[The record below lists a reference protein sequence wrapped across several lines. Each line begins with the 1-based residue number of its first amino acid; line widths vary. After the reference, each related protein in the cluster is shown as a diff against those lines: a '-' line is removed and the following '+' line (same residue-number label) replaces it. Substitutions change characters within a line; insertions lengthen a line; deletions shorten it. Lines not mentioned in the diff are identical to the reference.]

1 MERVWSDKKAIAF
14 FLFPSFV
21 ILALIIIVPIIM
33 SSYYSL
39 LKWDGFGKG
48 DFIGLK
54 NYIRLFNDPAFIISV
69 RNSLIFAFTSVFI
82 QLPISLL
89 LALVISKGVKFERF
103 FVTVFFIP
111 VIISTVVIGQLWMKI
126 YHPSYGLL
134 NMFLRAV
141 GLGNLTR
148 EWLGTRETALMASV
162 VPVLWQYI
170 GYHMLLMYAGIK
182 SISTDVFE
190 AAKIDGASWLKTC
203 AFITIPMLKPI
214 LKVSLTFAVV
224 GALKVFDLVFVLT
237 RGGPARASEV
247 TSTLMIETIFKSNN
261 YGYGSAMAVFVIA
274 ECVLLYLL
282 IGKFFKIDE
291 VA

>member
-1 MERVWSDKKAIAF
+1 VEKVWRDKKAIAF

-21 ILALIIIVPIIM
+21 ILALIIIVPIGM

-39 LKWDGFGKG
+39 LDWDGFGKG
-48 DFIGLK
+48 EFIGLK
-54 NYIRLFNDPAFIISV
+54 NYIKLFKDPAFLISV
-69 RNSLIFAFTSVFI
+69 KNSLIFAFSSVFV

-126 YHPSYGLL
+126 YNPEYGLL

-141 GLGNLTR
+141 GLDNLTR
-148 EWLGTRETALMASV
+148 EWLGSKDTALMSSV
-162 VPVLWQYI
+162 VPVLWQYV

-182 SISTDVFE
+182 SISQDVFE
-190 AAKIDGASWLKTC
+190 ASKIDGASWLKTS

-224 GALKVFDLVFVLT
+224 GALKVFDLVYVLT

-247 TSTLMIETIFKSNN
+247 TSTLMVETIFKSNR
-261 YGYGSAMAVFVIA
+261 YGYGSAMAVFVIV
-274 ECVLLYLL
+274 ECFVLYLL
-282 IGKFFKIDE
+282 IGKLFKTDE

>member
-1 MERVWSDKKAIAF
+1 MERVWRDKKAIVF
-14 FLFPSFV
+14 FLLPSFL
-21 ILALIIIVPIIM
+21 ILMIVIIIPIVM

-39 LKWDGFGKG
+39 LDWDGFGKG
-48 DFIGLK
+48 TFIAFK
-54 NYIRLFNDPAFIISV
+54 NYMKLFKDKAFVMSV
-69 RNSLIFAFTSVFI
+69 RNSLIFAFSSVFV

-89 LALVISKGVKFERF
+89 LALVLAKGVKFERF

-126 YHPSYGLL
+126 YNPEYGIV

-141 GLGNLTR
+141 GLNSLTR
-148 EWLGTRETALMASV
+148 EWLGDKNTALMASV

-190 AAKIDGASWLKTC
+190 AAKIDGASWLETS
-203 AFITIPMLKPI
+203 AHITIPMLKPI

-224 GALKVFDLVFVLT
+224 GSLKVFDLVYVLT

-247 TSTLMIETIFKSNN
+247 TSTLMVETIFKSNN
-261 YGYGSAMAVFVIA
+261 YGYGSAMAVFVII
-274 ECVLLYLL
+274 ECFVLYLL
-282 IGKFFKIDE
+282 IGKLFKTDE